1 MHSFGGNTWSQAD
14 FRMWYDLDR
23 SFPEPATYF
32 DVHVHLVDLLSRP
45 TVELADKDKDASVVW
60 VVSNCNAYN
69 AREKFMQELMNLMPV
84 HSYGLCLRNRFNH
97 TSEHMKGNIELF
109 SKYKF
114 VIAIENSN
122 CHDYVTE
129 KLAHAV
135 ASGSIP
141 IVAGRDSKPNYLR
154 FMPKNSYINIYDF
167 KTVEDLVKH
176 LKYLFLF
183 LLFVNKT

>member
-1 MHSFGGNTWSQAD
+1 MSKP
-14 FRMWYDLDR
+14 R
-23 SFPEPATYF
+23 
-32 DVHVHLVDLLSRP
+32 
-45 TVELADKDKDASVVW
+45 VELADKSTDASVVW
-60 VVSNCNAYN
+60 VVSNCNAFN
-69 AREKFMQELMNLMPV
+69 GREKFMQRLMQLVDV
-84 HSYGLCLRNRFNH
+84 HSYGMCLRNRFNH

-109 SKYKF
+109 SRYKF

-141 IVAGRDSKPNYLR
+141 IVAGRDQKPDYLR

-176 LKYLFLF
+176 LK
-183 LLFVNKT
+183 